1 MLIIPA
7 IDLSNGCCVRLT
19 QGLKNSARVYDN
31 DPIRMARSF
40 EADSAEMLHIVD
52 LDGAFFESNS
62 RNRAALQ
69 EIIRE
74 INIPI
79 QFGGGL
85 RSLHQVKEVIDLG
98 VSRVVIG
105 TLAVEAPELLSQM
118 LELFGP
124 KHLAVGIDAR
134 DGEVVMHGWETKTA
148 ISAVDLAQRVASMGV
163 DRIIYTDVRRDG
175 MLTGPNINETC
186 LIAAIGVNVT
196 ASGGISS
203 LEDLQHLKMASH
215 CGIDSVIVGKALY
228 EKRFTL
234 IEALSVARTT
244 IKRNGTMNFTSAS
257 NSS

>member
-19 QGLKNSARVYDN
+19 QGLKNSAKVYDN
-31 DPIRMARSF
+31 DPVRMAHSF
-40 EADSAEMLHIVD
+40 EADGAAMLHIVD
-52 LDGAFFESNS
+52 LDGAFAESNS

-85 RSLHQVKEVIDLG
+85 RSLDQVKEVIDLG

-124 KHLAVGIDAR
+124 KHIAVGIDAKE
-134 DGEVVMHGWETKTA
+134 GEVMMHGWETKAA
-148 ISAVDLAQRVASMGV
+148 ISAVDLARNVVSMGV
-163 DRIIYTDVRRDG
+163 ERIIYTDVQRDG
-175 MLTGPNINETC
+175 MLTGPNINQTC
-186 LIAAIGVNVT
+186 LIAGIGVKVT

-203 LEDLQHLKMASH
+203 LDDLQNLRVASR

-228 EKRFTL
+228 ERRFTL
-234 IEALSVARTT
+234 MEALSVERLSP
-244 IKRNGTMNFTSAS
+244 NGIAS
-257 NSS
+257 